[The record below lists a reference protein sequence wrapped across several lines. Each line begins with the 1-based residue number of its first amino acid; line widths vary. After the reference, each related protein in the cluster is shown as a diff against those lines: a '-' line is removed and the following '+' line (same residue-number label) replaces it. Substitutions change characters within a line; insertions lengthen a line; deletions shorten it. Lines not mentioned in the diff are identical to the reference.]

1 MDLSFTEEQQALRD
15 LARKI
20 LEAEVTLG
28 RLREVEAGPEWFD
41 RALWSEL
48 ARSGLLGACV
58 PEEHG
63 GSGGGLLEACILL
76 EEIGRTVAPI
86 PAWPALVLGALPVA
100 RFGTDDQ
107 RRELL
112 PGVSAG
118 DVVLTAALAEP
129 REDDPSPVL
138 VEAERDGSWVLNGTV
153 PMVPAAHVASR
164 ILVPARTSSGET
176 GIFLLDPEGEG
187 VNRVRQ
193 ETTTGE
199 PRFELTLSG
208 ASFDQ
213 VLVEPGADD
222 SAVRWMAERAT
233 VGLCAIAVGL
243 AERALEIT
251 AEYTSGREQFGR
263 PLASFQAVQQ
273 RAADAYIDV
282 QAMRWTMWEA
292 AWRLSEGLP
301 AAEHVAVAKFW
312 AAEGGQRVLA
322 TAQHLHGGIGV
333 DVEYPLYRYTRW
345 AKLAELT
352 LGGANRQL
360 ARLGAELR

>member
-20 LEAEVTLG
+20 LEAEVTPG

-41 RALWSEL
+41 RSLWSEL
-48 ARSGLLGACV
+48 ARSGLLGVCV

-63 GSGGGLLEACILL
+63 GSGGGVLEACILL

-86 PAWPALVLGALPVA
+86 PAWPTLILGALPVA
-100 RFGTDDQ
+100 RFGDAGVQ
-107 RRELL
+107 GALL
-112 PGVSAG
+112 PGVASG
-118 DVVLTAALAEP
+118 EVNLTAALAEP
-129 REDDPSPVL
+129 READPAPVP
-138 VEAERDGSWVLNGTV
+138 VQAERRDASWVLKGSV
-153 PMVPAAHVASR
+153 PMVPASHLASR
-164 ILVPARTSSGET
+164 ILVPARADAGT
-176 GIFLLDPEGEG
+176 GIFLVDPRAEG
-187 VNRVRQ
+187 VSTERQ

-199 PRFELTLSG
+199 PRFELTLSD
-208 ASFDQ
+208 ASVDE

-222 SAVRWMAERAT
+222 EAVRWLVERAT

-243 AERALEIT
+243 AERALEMT
-251 AEYTSGREQFGR
+251 AEYTTGREQFGR

-292 AWRLSEGLP
+292 AWRLSEELP
-301 AAEHVAVAKFW
+301 ASEHVAVAKFW
-312 AAEGGQRVLA
+312 AADGGYRVLA
-322 TAQHLHGGIGV
+322 SAQHLHGGIGV

-345 AKLAELT
+345 AKLVELT
-352 LGGANRQL
+352 LGGAGRQL
-360 ARLGAELR
+360 ALLGAEMR